1 MDILKIFRDMDAF
14 STGIVGTLLLMAT
27 ASLSIFLER
36 VWTYRRARRET
47 GIFVR
52 DAGALL
58 VKNAYNDLLQH
69 AEKHKAS
76 PFAWVTAEAIRFFLQ
91 ARMTPGR
98 LPLAERVRRDSERKL
113 DAIADDLKRGHSV
126 LASVGSVAPFVG
138 LLGTVVGIIAS
149 FQSIAKEGSGGLGV
163 VSAGISEALIVTA
176 LGLLVAIPSVL
187 AFNFLTARADK
198 IIAELERSK
207 GELLDHLEHT
217 AIEVVHS
224 EQSRAA

>member
-1 MDILKIFRDMDAF
+1 MDLLKIFHDMDGF
-14 STGIVGTLLLMAT
+14 STGIVATLLLMAT
-27 ASLSIFLER
+27 ASLSILMER
-36 VWTYRRARRET
+36 LWTYRRAAAET
-47 GIFVR
+47 KRFVA

-58 VKNAYNDLLQH
+58 TKNAYNDLLQH

-76 PFAWVTAEAIRFFLQ
+76 PFGWLVAEATRFFLQ

-98 LPLAERVRRDSERKL
+98 VPLVERVRRDVDRKL
-113 DAIADDLKRGHSV
+113 DAVAADLKRGHSV

-176 LGLLVAIPSVL
+176 LGLVVAIPSVL
-187 AFNFLTARADK
+187 AFNLLTSRADK
-198 IIAELERSK
+198 IVAELERSR
-207 GELLDHLEHT
+207 GEFLDHLEHT

-224 EQSRAA
+224 EQARAA